1 MIDNL
6 EAGQLVSLLVHNKKE
21 IDTCKEQID
30 NLSQFRSKVIKAA
43 MDKGVSVTDIA
54 KHLKISRQRVYKI
67 LKSV

>member
-6 EAGQLVSLLVHNKKE
+6 EAGQLVSLLVHNRKE

-30 NLSQFRSKVIKAA
+30 NLSQFRVKVIKAA

>member
-21 IDTCKEQID
+21 IDTCKEKID
-30 NLSQFRSKVIKAA
+30 NLSQFRVKVIKAA

>member
-30 NLSQFRSKVIKAA
+30 NLSQFRVKVIKAA

>member
-21 IDTCKEQID
+21 IDTCKEQMD
-30 NLSQFRSKVIKAA
+30 NLSQFRVKVIKAA